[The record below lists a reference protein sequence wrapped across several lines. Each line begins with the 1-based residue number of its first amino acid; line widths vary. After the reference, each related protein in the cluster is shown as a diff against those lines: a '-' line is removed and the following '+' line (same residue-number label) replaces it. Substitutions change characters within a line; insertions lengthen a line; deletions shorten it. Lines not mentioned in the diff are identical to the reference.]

1 MDSLESR
8 RERGGCMKFLGEY
21 WALFVKM
28 LLLTK
33 RKRTQTIVEILL
45 AYVFLVLFIGMRYL
59 LDRNYLS
66 PQQMPPFRPFD
77 TMLSN
82 STQANK
88 TYYYPGRL
96 SLFDLIGKYVF
107 LFIETIYVHKLS

>member
-45 AYVFLVLFIGMRYL
+45 AYVFLALFIGMRYL

>member
-1 MDSLESR
+1 MMTPLLQTR
-8 RERGGCMKFLGEY
+8 KRRGGCMKFLGEY

-33 RKRTQTIVEILL
+33 RKRTQTIVEFLL
-45 AYVFLVLFIGMRYL
+45 AYIFLILFLGMRYMI
-59 LDRNYLS
+59 DRSYS
-66 PQQMPPFRPFD
+66 PPTQMPPFRPFD

-88 TYYYPGRL
+88 TYYYPGKF
-96 SLFDLIGKYVF
+96 SLFDID
-107 LFIETIYVHKLS
+107 